1 MRVQI
6 HHGTVYRYDPPAT
19 GAIQL
24 LRLTPRDYDG
34 QHVVRWRI
42 DLSADARLT
51 AHEDALGN
59 ITHVF
64 SATGPLAELRVDVDG
79 EVETQNSHGVVSGA
93 IERFPPRLF
102 LRPTPLTAADEAI
115 RDFAER
121 ARGGC
126 AGDALAQVHA
136 LLEGLHREV
145 VFDVEMTDVVPSAS
159 EAFALKR
166 GVCRDLCHIFI
177 AAGIIST
184 FRRATSPA
192 ICRWRMDGSIR
203 RPATPGRKLLSLT
216 SAGWGSIQPT
226 AFARPKLMCASR
238 SDSIRSARRRC
249 AACVSASAAKILKS
263 RSKSGSD
270 RVFSAA
276 SAGGA
281 PAKRATAHGRRPRLQ
296 QRARAL
302 AYSVPLQAAG
312 TSR

>member
-1 MRVQI
+1 MRVRI
-6 HHGTVYRYDPPAT
+6 HHSTVYRYDPPAT

-64 SATGPLAELRVDVDG
+64 SATGPLAELRVDVYG

-93 IERFPPRLF
+93 IERLPPRLF

-177 AAGIIST
+177 ATAHHLDIPARYIAGYLQMADGRIDQEAGHAWAEAFIPDIGWVG
-184 FRRATSPA
+184 FDPA
-192 ICRWRMDGSIR
+192 NGIC
-203 RPATPGRKLLSLT
+203 
-216 SAGWGSIQPT
+216 PT
-226 AFARPKLMCASR
+226 EAYVRVAIGL
-238 SDSIRSARRRC
+238 DSIG
-249 AACVSASAAKILKS
+249 AAPVRGVRFGI
-263 RSKSGSD
+263 GSENLE
-270 RVFSAA
+270 VAIKV
-276 SAGGA
+276 G
-281 PAKRATAHGRRPRLQ
+281 Q
-296 QRARAL
+296 
-302 AYSVPLQAAG
+302 
-312 TSR
+312 